1 VLASFVCTV
10 QKPPP
15 WRRLPERSGPARLN
29 SPLASQG
36 HRALHNRCQER
47 DRTGVPFQSCPE
59 AQKLRFQG
67 ADHFA
72 ALCGSFRLG
81 PEGSLDGLC
90 SATTRASPLCWRG
103 ASSAVLACAS
113 GKADG
118 AALQD
123 TGTRE
128 ESGPGNTGNGSPEI
142 SEKNENTDRVCGR
155 PVAAVAALAPVCWLA
170 PAPGAS
176 SPESAL
182 GVDPRLL
189 QNEPE
194 DLDTRDSGGEN
205 KPTLWAAP
213 ILVLF

>member
-1 VLASFVCTV
+1 MDSLSSS
-10 QKPPP
+10 
-15 WRRLPERSGPARLN
+15 WRHRLISGLVDAPR
-29 SPLASQG
+29 
-36 HRALHNRCQER
+36 
-47 DRTGVPFQSCPE
+47 
-59 AQKLRFQG
+59 LRF
-67 ADHFA
+67 
-72 ALCGSFRLG
+72 
-81 PEGSLDGLC
+81 
-90 SATTRASPLCWRG
+90 
-103 ASSAVLACAS
+103 V
-113 GKADG
+113 
-118 AALQD
+118 
-123 TGTRE
+123 RE
-128 ESGPGNTGNGSPEI
+128 RP
-142 SEKNENTDRVCGR
+142 RR